1 MHSLYIDCKYGH
13 MVDIGVRIA
22 RNGMVEPFATLNVSV
37 YTKWLLDPNEHVGRE
52 ALDIAE
58 AMDIYTNVLGLFHGY
73 LLPRMFGMNNQTQLE
88 GHKSLTKEALFKEIK
103 NTLYAGVTSFGLGF
117 SED

>member
-1 MHSLYIDCKYGH
+1 